1 MNCEEIKISLHDFV
15 DELLDENRKKEI
27 EIHLKSCNNCFAEYK
42 RIKKFFDKLKN
53 MPYAVEPP
61 NDIITIL
68 SEELLKKAVEDL
80 AEEKPQPKVNIRKLK
95 REQIKQ
101 EKILKNAR
109 GAIRK
114 SRVTKSIFT
123 TKISAPI
130 TSRFSLDPK
139 KTILTL
145 LPLVLIVVGYFVY
158 DFMLIN
164 SPWKVR
170 TITGNVIINGQISVS
185 ERWDENESLVTDSFS
200 KAVINVPNTARIEVD
215 ANSFLILQKAKDKQN
230 RIKLVKGNIRIINS
244 SLMPYL
250 SIEVDHS
257 VIQDRGGTFEISI
270 DDNSIV
276 AIKVDY
282 GYVEIEQKGRTYFID
297 EGYTC
302 EIRPNY
308 HPGTPYRINAPE
320 ELKSEI
326 KKFDYENG
334 GDNSLQQIVALSS
347 ESDMLT
353 LLALIERVSES
364 FRSTLFNKISA
375 YFPPPAGV
383 TLEGIVKLD
392 RDMLEKWWFEIE
404 WQI

>member
-53 MPYAVEPP
+53 MPYAIEPP

-68 SEELLKKAVEDL
+68 SEELLKKAVEDQ

-130 TSRFSLDPK
+130 APSFSLDPK

-302 EIRPNY
+302 EIRPNS

-334 GDNSLQQIVALSS
+334 GDNSLQQIISLST

-375 YFPPPAGV
+375 YFPPPTGV

>member
-1 MNCEEIKISLHDFV
+1 MNCEEVKISLHDFV

-53 MPYAVEPP
+53 MPYSIEPP

-130 TSRFSLDPK
+130 APSFSLDPK

-145 LPLVLIVVGYFVY
+145 FPLVLIVVGYFVY

-170 TITGNVIINGQISVS
+170 TITGNVIINGQISIS

-276 AIKVDY
+276 TIKVDY

-302 EIRPNY
+302 DIRPNS

-334 GDNSLQQIVALSS
+334 GDNSFQQIVALSS

-375 YFPPPAGV
+375 YFPPPTGV